1 MTNALTNQLNGDA
14 AVDLDLSKL
23 HLTTLELHLLSKIVG
38 AKMTV

>member
-23 HLTTLELHLLSKIVG
+23 HLTTLELHF
-38 AKMTV
+38 KM